1 MTDCTCA
8 HAQVSVQTRTIHG
21 HCHVDEN
28 IVDIDIFVDVDV
40 DVDVVT
46 MNKIIQYFLYDIC
59 AVDLTY
65 IPTSHCAKT
74 YQLRWISFLNK

>member
-1 MTDCTCA
+1 MTDWTCT
-8 HAQVSVQTRTIHG
+8 HAQVSVQTRTIHC
-21 HCHVDEN
+21 HCHADEN
-28 IVDIDIFVDVDV
+28 IVDIDIFVDV